1 MAKQG
6 AQGLTDEQVEQEI
19 ARLTTSPYVK
29 LARAELRAKYRK
41 RQYLYGLRNL
51 EKHGKELAAAGMTEQ
66 MFKNIEDECDETEVQ
81 V

>member
-6 AQGLTDEQVEQEI
+6 EHGLTDEQVEQEI
-19 ARLTTSPYVK
+19 KRLTASPYVK

-51 EKHGKELAAAGMTEQ
+51 EKHGKELADAGMTVQ
-66 MFKNIEDECDETEVQ
+66 MFKNIENEYKAEEV
-81 V
+81 

>member
-1 MAKQG
+1 MAKQREY
-6 AQGLTDEQVEQEI
+6 GLTDEQVEREI
-19 ARLTTSPYVK
+19 ERLTASPYVK

-66 MFKNIEDECDETEVQ
+66 MFKNIENEYSETEG
-81 V
+81 